1 MFNATDVT
9 FFFQAP
15 PAGCC
20 AEGAGPGVRR
30 RGCMVGVSSRVPSRT
45 VTVQQHIVRLLAIL
59 SQAVR
64 FLPAELQCCD
74 HILNFY

>member
-1 MFNATDVT
+1 
-9 FFFQAP
+9 
-15 PAGCC
+15 
-20 AEGAGPGVRR
+20 
-30 RGCMVGVSSRVPSRT
+30 MVGVSSRVPSRT